1 MKKEIK
7 ICEETTTIYA
17 SAYTPILYRE
27 SFGRDVFADI
37 SIIRETKD
45 IKQRIAIA
53 ARLLFVMQRQRN
65 SFNKIT
71 TKNLLDIVPELI
83 KLWNFNMQ
91 CCVDR
96 VNSTENHV
104 PLTVSLYLLRC
115 IQLGLSIDDLKQLT
129 VGMILDV
136 YTELENN
143 KNDNNPVHEATQE
156 DMDRF

>member
-1 MKKEIK
+1 MKKEIR

-27 SFGRDVFADI
+27 SFGRDIFEDI
-37 SIIRETKD
+37 SKVRETKD
-45 IKQRIAIA
+45 IKQKIAIA

-65 SFNKIT
+65 GFNKIT
-71 TKNLLDIVPELI
+71 TKNLFNILPELI

-96 VNSTENHV
+96 ANSTENHV
-104 PLTVSLYLLRC
+104 PLTASLYLLRC
-115 IQLGLSIDDLKQLT
+115 IQLGLSIEDLKQLT
-129 VGMILDV
+129 IGMVLDV
-136 YTELENN
+136 YTVLENN
-143 KNDNNPVHEATQE
+143 KIDNNSVHEATQE